1 MKDLEV
7 EVHLDGDA
15 TKREDGFFEAKIYT
29 LQKTIKSLEFDN
41 AELAVT
47 NDELAERCTKLASR
61 QPFWPKGYRPRRNTP
76 RKDNTE
82 LSFSRRKPR

>member
-15 TKREDGFFEAKIYT
+15 TKREDGFFEAKINT

-61 QPFWPKGYRPRRNTP
+61 LPSWPKGYRPQRRNFVKRDT
-76 RKDNTE
+76 
-82 LSFSRRKPR
+82 